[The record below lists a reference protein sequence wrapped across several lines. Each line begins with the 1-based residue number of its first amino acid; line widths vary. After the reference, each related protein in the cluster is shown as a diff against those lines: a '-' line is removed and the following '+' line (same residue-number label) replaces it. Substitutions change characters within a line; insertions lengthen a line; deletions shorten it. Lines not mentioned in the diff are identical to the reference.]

1 MQAPCYGFNS
11 SKFLM
16 LKLCSPNNNT
26 LQKSGV
32 LDVNDIVGIGSCGM
46 KGVTRHLGFNH
57 VVVDPVLILILVILS
72 YIPSLKLKAK
82 VVKRFD
88 KSGIRSLL
96 FSLGCSLF
104 LDTPQFSSWS
114 LFSSVLNLVNCWKHC
129 WQTNK
134 LCHN

>member
-1 MQAPCYGFNS
+1 MQASCYGFNS

-32 LDVNDIVGIGSCGM
+32 LDVNDILGSCGM

-72 YIPSLKLKAK
+72 HIPSL
-82 VVKRFD
+82 
-88 KSGIRSLL
+88 
-96 FSLGCSLF
+96 
-104 LDTPQFSSWS
+104 
-114 LFSSVLNLVNCWKHC
+114 
-129 WQTNK
+129 
-134 LCHN
+134 